1 MGDASAPLRP
11 AAGRR
16 LMAQNEEDPP
26 MSRLPLAEPQ
36 DLPPYLKAIHDAT
49 PEENWL
55 GRHFDQTLRV

>member
-1 MGDASAPLRP
+1 
-11 AAGRR
+11 
-16 LMAQNEEDPP
+16 

-49 PEENWL
+49 PEETWL